1 MEVETMTANFEE
13 TAGIPES
20 LLRGIRARHRKN
32 RKAAPAAEVSV
43 QAASA
48 PVEARRGMPSL
59 EVRTDG
65 GWTLDVPAPIAIV
78 GIASLLLV
86 GVLSFLEP
94 TAVHAAFVDRQVEN
108 VLRWETAERTRLAE
122 SVASMEEPLRDL
134 RRQVLMNG
142 IVPEG
147 DLAPTTCAGSPSDH
161 FAAHAGEAA
170 RLSAALAK
178 VGGGTSAPMIPFKSP
193 IDLARA
199 DYAVTEASWLP
210 NGVHVSSKKGK
221 RSDPFTGNSKQHKG
235 LDISA
240 PVGTPVVAP
249 AGGTVVFAGSV
260 DPNVDHYRSMLGNY
274 VEIRHGDS
282 GFTSFYA
289 HLSAVSVKKGQVVQ
303 TGDRLGAVGTTGRS
317 TAPHLHYQIMRGSE
331 AVNPLRFI
339 TDVILVKD
347 GKSVWYAMSPTTTA
361 SAK

>member
-1 MEVETMTANFEE
+1 MNVEAMNFD
-13 TAGIPES
+13 ES
-20 LLRGIRARHRKN
+20 VEIQEAVRRGFRS
-32 RKAAPAAEVSV
+32 PAAEVTF
-43 QAASA
+43 QA
-48 PVEARRGMPSL
+48 PVQVHVPVHVETRRAMPRL

-65 GWTLDVPAPIAIV
+65 GWTLDVPAPVAIV

-94 TAVHAAFVDRQVEN
+94 TTLHAAFVDRQAEN
-108 VLRWETAERTRLAE
+108 VLKWETSERARLSE
-122 SVASMEEPLRDL
+122 SVESMEDPLRDL
-134 RRQVLMNG
+134 RRQVLMSG
-142 IVPEG
+142 LVPEG
-147 DLAPTTCAGSPSDH
+147 DLAPTTCAGSPADH
-161 FAAHAGEAA
+161 FAAHAGEAV

-178 VGGGTSAPMIPFKSP
+178 VGGGAAEPMIPYRSP
-193 IDLARA
+193 IDLTQA

-260 DPNVDHYRSMLGNY
+260 DPNTDHYKSMLGNY
-274 VEIRHGDS
+274 VEIRHGET

-289 HLSAVSVKKGQVVQ
+289 HLSTIAVKKGQVVQ

-317 TAPHLHYQIMRGSE
+317 TAPHLHYQLMRGAD

-339 TDVILVKD
+339 TDVVLVKD
-347 GKSVWYAMSPTTTA
+347 GKSVWYAKSSATA
-361 SAK
+361 ARAE